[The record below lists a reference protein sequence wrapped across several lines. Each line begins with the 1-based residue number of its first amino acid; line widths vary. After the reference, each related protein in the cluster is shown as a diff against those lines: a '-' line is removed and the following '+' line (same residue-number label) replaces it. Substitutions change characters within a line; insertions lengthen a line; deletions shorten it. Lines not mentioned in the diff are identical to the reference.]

1 MVNTKLFRMIR
12 EGEHQQQDFKFCIND
27 SRKIARSLVAFANT
41 DGGRLLIGVKDN
53 GNIAGVQT
61 EEEYYMIEAA
71 AKLYSKPKIEFET
84 QQWHTT
90 DGKTVLQIDIPPSP
104 NKPHYAKDENQKWLA
119 YIRHEDQN
127 ILANRI
133 LLEVWK
139 KKQKPRGVFI
149 RYTEEEKKI
158 LQYLSNHQKINP
170 GRLSRSMSIS
180 RWKTERIL
188 INLITIGVIEIEQ
201 TTDGVHY
208 HLTDNFILSGNNK

>member
-12 EGEHQQQDFKFCIND
+12 EGEHQRQDFKFCIND

-53 GNIAGVQT
+53 GNIAGVRT

-71 AKLYSKPKIEFET
+71 ARLYSKPKIEFET
-84 QQWHTT
+84 RQWHI

-119 YIRHEDQN
+119 YVRYNDQN

-139 KKQKPRGVFI
+139 KKQKPQGVFI
-149 RYTEEEKKI
+149 RYTEEERKV
-158 LQYLSNHQKINP
+158 LQYLSAHKKLNP
-170 GRLSRSMSIS
+170 GQVAKSIS
-180 RWKTERIL
+180 VSRWRTERIL
-188 INLITIGVIEIEQ
+188 INLITIGVIEVEQ
-201 TTDGVHY
+201 TMDGLRY
-208 HLTDNFILSGNNK
+208 HLADSFILSESNK

>member
-1 MVNTKLFRMIR
+1 MVNTSLFKMIR

-53 GNIAGVQT
+53 GNIAGVKT
-61 EEEYYMIEAA
+61 DEEYYMIEAA
-71 AKLYSKPKIEFET
+71 ARLYSKPEIEFET
-84 QQWHTT
+84 RQWHT

-119 YIRHEDQN
+119 YVRFEDQN
-127 ILANRI
+127 ILASRI

-139 KKQKPRGVFI
+139 KQQKPRGVFI
-149 RYTEEEKKI
+149 RYTEEEQK
-158 LQYLSNHQKINP
+158 LLHYLSTHEKLNP
-170 GRLSRSMSIS
+170 ARLAKAISVS

-188 INLITIGVIEIEQ
+188 INLIAIGVIEIEQ
-201 TTDGVHY
+201 SATGLRC
-208 HLTDNFILSGNNK
+208 HLTDTFILSENNK

>member
-61 EEEYYMIEAA
+61 DEEYYMIEAA
-71 AKLYSKPKIEFET
+71 AKLYSKPEIEFQT
-84 QQWHTT
+84 RQWHTV

-104 NKPHYAKDENQKWLA
+104 HKPHYAKNEDQKWLA
-119 YIRHEDQN
+119 YIRYGDQN

-139 KKQKPRGVFI
+139 KKKKPQGVFI
-149 RYTEEEKKI
+149 RYTGEEKKI
-158 LQYLSNHQKINP
+158 LEYLSHHKKINP
-170 GRLSRSMSIS
+170 GRLSRSISTS

-188 INLITIGVIEIEQ
+188 INLITIGIIEIEQ
-201 TTDGVHY
+201 TTDGLCY
-208 HLTDNFILSGNNK
+208 HLSDKFIFSENNK

>member
-53 GNIAGVQT
+53 GNIAGVRT

-71 AKLYSKPKIEFET
+71 ARLYSKPKIEFET
-84 QQWHTT
+84 RQWHI

-119 YIRHEDQN
+119 YVRFEDQN
-127 ILANRI
+127 ILSSRI
-133 LLEVWK
+133 QLEVWK
-139 KKQKPRGVFI
+139 KKQKSRGVFI

-158 LQYLSNHQKINP
+158 LQYFTKHEKINLVH
-170 GRLSRSMSIS
+170 LSRSISIS

-201 TTDGVHY
+201 TIKGLHY
-208 HLTDNFILSGNNK
+208 RLADNFILSESNK

>member
-61 EEEYYMIEAA
+61 DEEYYMIEAA
-71 AKLYSKPKIEFET
+71 AKLYSKPEIPFET
-84 QQWHTT
+84 CQWHT

-104 NKPHYAKDENQKWLA
+104 NKPHYAKGENHRWLA
-119 YIRHEDQN
+119 YVRFEDQN

-139 KKQKPRGVFI
+139 KKQKSHGVFI
-149 RYTEEEKKI
+149 RYTEEEQK
-158 LQYLSNHQKINP
+158 LLHYLSVHEKLNP
-170 GRLSRSMSIS
+170 GRVARAISVS
-180 RWKTERIL
+180 RWKAERIL
-188 INLITIGVIEIEQ
+188 INLITIGVIEVEQ
-201 TTDGVHY
+201 SADGLHY
-208 HLTDNFILSGNNK
+208 HLANTFVLSESNK